1 MVLINKNITMMHGG
15 GGALMQHMIQNSILK
30 NLNDKRCEVPL
41 SALDDAAVVE
51 GIVFSTD
58 SYTVNPIFFPG
69 GDIGKLSISG
79 TVNDISVMGGDPF
92 ALACSLVIEEGFPF
106 DDLETIMKS
115 IQETCNEA
123 NVSIVTGDTKVM
135 EKNSID
141 KLIIN
146 TTGIGKKNKLL
157 EHNLNIIKKYRSD
170 YDKLWLSDSNIRY
183 GDKIII
189 SGTLGDHGT
198 AIISTRGNY
207 GFETNIKSDVAPLNR
222 MIGKALEVGGI
233 SSIKDPTRGGLA
245 NLLNEWSTKS
255 RLGLKIY
262 EENIPIKES
271 VRTALG
277 FLGIDVLEVGNEG
290 KICLS
295 VIPEKAD
302 EILQALKETKEGC
315 DAMIIG
321 EATNEFDLPI
331 LETVIG
337 GNRIIPMP
345 AGDPIPR
352 IC

>member
-1 MVLINKNITMMHGG
+1 
-15 GGALMQHMIQNSILK
+15 MI
-30 NLNDKRCEVPL
+30 D
-41 SALDDAAVVE
+41 
-51 GIVFSTD
+51 
-58 SYTVNPIFFPG
+58 
-69 GDIGKLSISG
+69 
-79 TVNDISVMGGDPF
+79 
-92 ALACSLVIEEGFPF
+92 
-106 DDLETIMKS
+106 
-115 IQETCNEA
+115 
-123 NVSIVTGDTKVM
+123 
-135 EKNSID
+135 
-141 KLIIN
+141 
-146 TTGIGKKNKLL
+146 
-157 EHNLNIIKKYRSD
+157 
-170 YDKLWLSDSNIRY
+170 
-183 GDKIII
+183 
-189 SGTLGDHGT
+189 
-198 AIISTRGNY
+198 
-207 GFETNIKSDVAPLNR
+207 
-222 MIGKALEVGGI
+222 KALEIGGI

-302 EILQALKETKEGC
+302 EILQAMKETKEGG

>member
-1 MVLINKNITMMHGG
+1 
-15 GGALMQHMIQNSILK
+15 MIQNSIIK
-30 NLNDKRCEVPL
+30 NLDNKRCEIPL
-41 SALDDAAVVE
+41 NALDDAAVID

-58 SYTVNPIFFPG
+58 SYTVKPLFFPG
-69 GDIGKLSISG
+69 GDIGKLSVAG

-92 ALACSLVIEEGFPF
+92 ALACSLVIEEGFPI
-106 DDLETIMKS
+106 DDLETIIKS

-123 NVSIVTGDTKVM
+123 GVSIVTGDTKVM

-141 KLIIN
+141 KLVIT
-146 TTGIGKKNKLL
+146 TTGIGKQSSFL
-157 EHNLNIIKKYRSD
+157 EHNKNIIQKFRPN
-170 YDKLWLSDSNIRY
+170 YDLLWLSDSNIRH

-189 SGTLGDHGT
+189 SGTIGDHGT
-198 AIISTRGNY
+198 SIISTRGNY
-207 GFETNIKSDVAPLNR
+207 GFESNIKSDVAPLNK
-222 MIGKALEVGGI
+222 MIEKALEVGGI

-245 NLLNEWSTKS
+245 NLLNEWSSKS

-262 EENIPIKES
+262 EEHIPIKES

-302 EILQALKETKEGC
+302 EILQAIKETKEGSN
-315 DAMIIG
+315 AMIIG
-321 EATNEFDLPI
+321 ETTNKFDLPI

-337 GNRIIPMP
+337 GTRIIPMP

>member
-1 MVLINKNITMMHGG
+1 
-15 GGALMQHMIQNSILK
+15 
-30 NLNDKRCEVPL
+30 
-41 SALDDAAVVE
+41 
-51 GIVFSTD
+51 
-58 SYTVNPIFFPG
+58 
-69 GDIGKLSISG
+69 
-79 TVNDISVMGGDPF
+79 
-92 ALACSLVIEEGFPF
+92 
-106 DDLETIMKS
+106 MKS

-123 NVSIVTGDTKVM
+123 NVYVVTGDTKVM
-135 EKNSID
+135 EKSSID

-146 TTGIGKKNKLL
+146 TTGIGKKSQLL
-157 EHNLNIIKKYRSD
+157 EHNLHIIKKYRPD
-170 YDKLWLSDSNIRY
+170 YDSLWLSDSNIQH

-207 GFETNIKSDVAPLNR
+207 GFESNIKSDVSPLNK
-222 MIGKALEVGGI
+222 MIENALKVGGI

-245 NLLNEWSTKS
+245 NLLNEWSSKS
-255 RLGLKIY
+255 RIGLKVY
-262 EENIPIKES
+262 EEKIPVKEG
-271 VRTALG
+271 VLTALG

-290 KICLS
+290 KVCLS

-302 EILQALKETKEGC
+302 EILQALKETKEGK

-321 EATNEFDLPI
+321 EAINEFDLPI